1 MTRSDATKWSAQP
14 RWRLGRGAEIALGP
28 GKVDLLE
35 AIGRVGSISGAA
47 RELAM
52 SYRRAWLLVETMNRC
67 FRQPLVSTSSFRRG
81 GATLTAAGH
90 EVVALYR
97 RTESEA
103 SPRPA
108 ESWAALARL
117 LAP

>member
-1 MTRSDATKWSAQP
+1 MTRSDATRWRAQP

-67 FRQPLVSTSSFRRG
+67 FRQPLVATSSFRRG
-81 GATLTAAGH
+81 GATLTETGH

-97 RTESEA
+97 RIQ
-103 SPRPA
+103 A
-108 ESWAALARL
+108 ESLAATRGDWAALARL